1 MVSDNAVT
9 YVTHTLVVTIVK
21 STVPKIVPYQSSLV
35 GQGTLVYGWV
45 RNSYFSFTRNEV
57 MKISPKN
64 HTINGVEIEI
74 LIEIDLKIQNVG
86 NFAMIGSKVIL
97 DYVTKLSRFL
107 VFTFSDEN
115 ESV

>member
-35 GQGTLVYGWV
+35 GQGTLVYDWV
-45 RNSYFSFTRNEV
+45 RNSYISFTRNEV

-74 LIEIDLKIQNVG
+74 LIEIDLKIRKRRQFRHDWVQSD
-86 NFAMIGSKVIL
+86 IGL
-97 DYVTKLSRFL
+97 CYETKSFFGVH
-107 VFTFSDEN
+107 VF
-115 ESV
+115 